1 MKTRLITLHLHDSLV
16 EKISCQNTAVFQS
29 CFSFSLIPTSM
40 ATTFDWIIKPFPNCA
55 KRKHW
60 TNRNKAWKTTK
71 GVRKGYSWP
80 VSSTLPFPFRYNFL
94 PLSMRITSWI
104 LKEVS
109 LTWKIVRKKVELQAA
124 FFVRLVRSLINL
136 WFPTNQIEE
145 TNKETKL
152 RWEVDQSHGDVI
164 SMENSL
170 EPSATLAC
178 LYQQQQQQE

>member
-1 MKTRLITLHLHDSLV
+1 
-16 EKISCQNTAVFQS
+16 
-29 CFSFSLIPTSM
+29 
-40 ATTFDWIIKPFPNCA
+40 
-55 KRKHW
+55 
-60 TNRNKAWKTTK
+60 
-71 GVRKGYSWP
+71 
-80 VSSTLPFPFRYNFL
+80 
-94 PLSMRITSWI
+94 MRITSWI

-109 LTWKIVRKKVELQAA
+109 LTWKIVRKKVELQATS
-124 FFVRLVRSLINL
+124 FVRLVRSLINL
-136 WFPTNQIEE
+136 WFSTNQIEE